1 MKTYTALQIG
11 DYHSNYC
18 EDYLFTGTIGSY
30 TLLCA
35 VMDGCT
41 NGTDC
46 YFISTLVGKLL
57 RKIAKEKSY
66 QELYAPEADKDIE
79 SSLKSVLKELF
90 SELKQ
95 LKNQLMLEPNELLTT
110 LILLLHDQKNKQ
122 GLAIVIGDGLVS
134 INGEVTEFDQEN
146 KPDYIGFHLAEDFET
161 WYKKQEQ
168 KIYFKELHDVSIATD
183 GIFMFSEVIKTEEN
197 GAIDP
202 IDFLINNREQ
212 EENPDMLSLKLKTL
226 ERRFGLKPTDDLALI
241 RIINT
246 NY

>member
-11 DYHSNYC
+11 DYHTNYC
-18 EDYLFTGTIGSY
+18 EDYLFTGTIGSDQ
-30 TLLCA
+30 LLCA

-66 QELYAPEADKDIE
+66 GELYAPEPGKDIE
-79 SSLKSVLKELF
+79 SSLKLILKDLF
-90 SELKQ
+90 SELKT

-110 LILLLHDQKNKQ
+110 LILLLYDQKNEE
-122 GLAIVIGDGLVS
+122 GLVVVIGDGLVS
-134 INGEVTEFDQEN
+134 INGQATEFDQEN
-146 KPDYIGFHLAEDFET
+146 KPDYIGFHLGEDFET

-183 GIFMFSEVIKTEEN
+183 GIFMFSKVIKTEEN
-197 GAIDP
+197 GSIEP
-202 IDFLINNREQ
+202 VDFLLNNREQ

-241 RIINT
+241 RIIR
-246 NY
+246 

>member
-11 DYHSNYC
+11 DYHTNYC
-18 EDYLFTGTIGSY
+18 EDYLFTGTIGSDK
-30 TLLCA
+30 LLCA

-66 QELYAPEADKDIE
+66 QELYTPEPCKGIE
-79 SSLKSVLKELF
+79 SSLKSILKDLF

-110 LILLLHDQKNKQ
+110 LILLLYDQSEKE
-122 GLAIVIGDGLVS
+122 GLVVVIGDGLVS
-134 INGEVTEFDQEN
+134 INGEATEFDQEN
-146 KPDYIGFHLAEDFET
+146 KPDYIGFHLSEDFET
-161 WYKKQEQ
+161 WYQQQEQ
-168 KIYFKELHDVSIATD
+168 KIYFKELKDVSIATD

-202 IDFLINNREQ
+202 VDFLLNNREQ
-212 EENPDMLSLKLKTL
+212 QENPDMLSLKLKTL

-241 RIINT
+241 RIVH
-246 NY
+246 

>member
-11 DYHSNYC
+11 DYHTNYC
-18 EDYLFTGTIGSY
+18 EDYLVTVSIGSDK
-30 TLLCA
+30 LLCA

-66 QELYAPEADKDIE
+66 RELYAPEPDKNIE
-79 SSLKSVLKELF
+79 DALKSILQELF

-110 LILLLHDQKNKQ
+110 LILLLYDQKSDE
-122 GLAIVIGDGLVS
+122 GLVVVIGDGFVS
-134 INGEVTEFDQEN
+134 INGQATEFDQEN
-146 KPDYIGFHLAEDFET
+146 KPDYIGFHLSEDFET
-161 WYKKQEQ
+161 WYRQQKQ
-168 KIYFKELHDVSIATD
+168 KIYFRELNDVSIATD

-197 GAIDP
+197 GVIDP
-202 IDFLINNREQ
+202 VDFLVNNREQ
-212 EENPDMLSLKLKTL
+212 QENPEMLSGKLKAL

-241 RIINT
+241 RIIR
-246 NY
+246 